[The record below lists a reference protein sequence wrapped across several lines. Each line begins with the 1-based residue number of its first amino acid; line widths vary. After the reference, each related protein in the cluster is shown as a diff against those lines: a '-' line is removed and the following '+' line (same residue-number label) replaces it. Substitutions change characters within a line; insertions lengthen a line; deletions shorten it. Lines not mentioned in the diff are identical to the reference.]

1 MRQPDPLSI
10 DPPALA
16 RAADGALD
24 TSRELAQAA
33 RPLLSTLDI
42 EDGSLS
48 GLAGA
53 TAFTGVHEAVLAE
66 GQELV
71 ESIVAALEGDADRL
85 YQVAFALHSS
95 DVSAGVRLRG
105 HR

>member
-24 TSRELAQAA
+24 TSRQLAQAG
-33 RPLLSTLDI
+33 RPLLSTVDI
-42 EDGSLS
+42 QDGWLS
-48 GLAGA
+48 GLPAA
-53 TAFTGVHEAVLAE
+53 AALTGMHEAVLAD
-66 GQELV
+66 GQELL
-71 ESIVAALEGDADRL
+71 ESIGAALEGDADRL
-85 YQVAFALHSS
+85 YQVAFALHAS
-95 DVSAGVRLRG
+95 DVSAGARLRG

>member
-10 DPPALA
+10 DARALA

-42 EDGSLS
+42 EDGWLS
-48 GLAGA
+48 VLPAAAALVGA
-53 TAFTGVHEAVLAE
+53 HEATLAD
-66 GQELV
+66 GQELL
-71 ESIVAALEGDADRL
+71 ESIGAALEGDADRL
-85 YQVAFALHSS
+85 YQVAFALHTS
-95 DVSAGVRLRG
+95 DVSASARLRG

>member
-10 DPPALA
+10 DPHAVA

-24 TSRELAQAA
+24 ASRELAQTA

-42 EDGSLS
+42 EDGWLS
-48 GLAGA
+48 GLPAA
-53 TAFTGVHEAVLAE
+53 ARLTDAHEATLAD

-71 ESIVAALEGDADRL
+71 ESIGAALEGDADRL
-85 YQVAFALHSS
+85 YQVAFAMSASDSS
-95 DVSAGVRLRG
+95 AAHRLRG